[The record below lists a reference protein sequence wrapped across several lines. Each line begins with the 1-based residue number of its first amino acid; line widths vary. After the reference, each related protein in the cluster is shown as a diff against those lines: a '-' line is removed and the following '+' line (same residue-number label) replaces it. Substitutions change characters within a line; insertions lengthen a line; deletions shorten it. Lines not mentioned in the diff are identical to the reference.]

1 MSKIKDHI
9 EFIYQFFNKPSLV
22 GAIMPSSKFLA
33 RNIVNFINFKRKNL
47 VIIEYGP
54 GTGPFTSEIVKK
66 LKDGDKLF
74 LIEQN
79 KKFIENLVQKYNRYQ
94 QLTIIEGSV
103 SNVKTILEENKIKQV
118 DYIVSGIPFSSIPK
132 EVTLDIME
140 NTQSIM
146 NNQSLFITFQ
156 YSTLKLKLFKRYFE
170 IVSKK
175 FILRNVPSAYII
187 CMKKF
192 NLKK

>member
-54 GTGPFTSEIVKK
+54 GTGPFTAEIVKK
-66 LKDGDKLF
+66 LKHGDKLL

-175 FILRNVPSAYII
+175 FILRNMPSAYII

>member
-54 GTGPFTSEIVKK
+54 GTGPFTAEIVKK
-66 LKDGDKLF
+66 LKDGDKLL

-79 KKFIENLVQKYNRYQ
+79 KKFIENLVQKYNQYQ

-156 YSTLKLKLFKRYFE
+156 YSTLKLKLFKRYFD

-175 FILRNVPSAYII
+175 FILRNMPSAYII

>member
-9 EFIYQFFNKPSLV
+9 EFIYQFLNKPSLV

-66 LKDGDKLF
+66 LKDGDKLL

>member
-66 LKDGDKLF
+66 LKDGDKLL

>member
-54 GTGPFTSEIVKK
+54 GTGPFTAEIVKK
-66 LKDGDKLF
+66 LKDGDKLL

-79 KKFIENLVQKYNRYQ
+79 KKFIENLVQKYNQYQ

>member
-22 GAIMPSSKFLA
+22 GAVMPSSKFLA
-33 RNIVNFINFKRKNL
+33 RNIINFINFKRKNL

-54 GTGPFTSEIVKK
+54 GTGPFTAEIVKK
-66 LKDGDKLF
+66 LKDGDKLL

-79 KKFIENLVQKYNRYQ
+79 KKFIENLVQKYNQYQ

>member
-54 GTGPFTSEIVKK
+54 GTGPFTAEIVKK
-66 LKDGDKLF
+66 LKDGDKLL

-156 YSTLKLKLFKRYFE
+156 YLNYLKG
-170 IVSKK
+170 
-175 FILRNVPSAYII
+175 ILR
-187 CMKKF
+187 
-192 NLKK
+192 

>member
-54 GTGPFTSEIVKK
+54 GTGPFTAEIVKK
-66 LKDGDKLF
+66 LKDGDKLL

-140 NTQSIM
+140 ITQSIM

-156 YSTLKLKLFKRYFE
+156 YSTLKLKLFKRYFD

-175 FILRNVPSAYII
+175 FILSNVPSAYII
-187 CMKKF
+187 CLKKF
-192 NLKK
+192 NLNK

>member
-54 GTGPFTSEIVKK
+54 GTGPFTAEIVKK
-66 LKDGDKLF
+66 LKDGDKLL

>member
-54 GTGPFTSEIVKK
+54 GTGPFTAEIVKK
-66 LKDGDKLF
+66 LKDGDKLL

-140 NTQSIM
+140 ITQSIM

-170 IVSKK
+170 IVDKK

>member
-66 LKDGDKLF
+66 LKDGDKLL

-156 YSTLKLKLFKRYFE
+156 YSTLKLKLFKRYFD

-192 NLKK
+192 NLKN

>member
-54 GTGPFTSEIVKK
+54 GTGPFTAEIVKK
-66 LKDGDKLF
+66 LKDGDKLL

-118 DYIVSGIPFSSIPK
+118 DNIVAGIPFSSIPK